1 MIKSVSVFLWPFFCT
16 FLIFLY
22 FFLEFLAI
30 NACCDHALF
39 AAICGP
45 PKSDC
50 GKFVSFLMSGTGV
63 GDDGIF
69 KELINYFMKL
79 TLDRE
84 ERRKQ

>member
-1 MIKSVSVFLWPFFCT
+1 
-16 FLIFLY
+16 
-22 FFLEFLAI
+22 LEFLAI
-30 NACCDHALF
+30 YACRDHALF

-69 KELINYFMKL
+69 KEQNNFYFHHPSANL
-79 TLDRE
+79 A
-84 ERRKQ
+84 